1 MTKDDVREIAELGAS
16 TLFSGLFG
24 SSLNLRCND

>member
-16 TLFSGLFG
+16 TFFSGLFG
-24 SSLNLRCND
+24 SSLNLCCK